1 MIAVPPNL
9 LSTEVSP
16 LWNQHR
22 LSRLDRAVQSS
33 SSWAEV
39 VLEFSEILL
48 RGGGPRVVNPIR
60 FRLLINADRQ

>member
-39 VLEFSEILL
+39 VLELS
-48 RGGGPRVVNPIR
+48 
-60 FRLLINADRQ
+60 